1 MAADMERSTTGVLQG
16 IWIKRAHRGKMD
28 PVRDAELVEGQGV
41 VGGVDRS
48 RRRQVTIL
56 SREAWDAC
64 MTELGTSLDPSAR
77 RANLLVSG
85 LDLEATRDRVL
96 VIGKARLVVGGEVTP
111 CERMEE
117 ACAGLQA
124 VMRPH
129 WRGGAFARVIASG
142 AIHVGDVV
150 RWADDTDE

>member
-1 MAADMERSTTGVLQG
+1 MIEKQPAESGVLEG

-28 PVRDAELVEGQGV
+28 PVREAELVEGQGV
-41 VGGVDRS
+41 EGSVDRS

-56 SREAWDAC
+56 SREAWIAC
-64 MTELGTSLDPSAR
+64 MAELGASLDPSAR

-85 LDLEATRDRVL
+85 LDLERTRDRVL
-96 VIGKARLVVGGEVTP
+96 AIGAARLLVGGEVTP

-117 ACAGLQA
+117 ALAGLQA

-129 WRGGAFARVIASG
+129 WRGGAFARVISGG

-150 RWADDTDE
+150 RWEDGRDS